1 MPTKGHSGRKG
12 KKKQGLGVPGWEFQ
26 LRVSGGASGK
36 ALSPCCMCAS
46 ACFSSN
52 GSRQTAAQYGFNFVA
67 RSSAVSD
74 IVV

>member
-1 MPTKGHSGRKG
+1 MPTSGRSRRKR
-12 KKKQGLGVPGWEFQ
+12 KKKKTGGAGTQCAVLG
-26 LRVSGGASGK
+26 VSGGASGK
-36 ALSPCCMCAS
+36 ASSPRCACAR
-46 ACFSSN
+46 ACFESN